1 MEKVLKDNLTG
12 AGMQRTVEK
21 VFFAL
26 IRSEIKGDELCE
38 EIKNLIS
45 PEILPALFKLSK
57 RHDLAHLIGDALDKN
72 GLLSDGTEGKKRFLQ
87 ERNMAVYRYE
97 QIQYEFEQIC
107 DVLEKARIPFIPL
120 KGSVIRQY
128 YPEPWMRT
136 SCDIDILV
144 SKDSA
149 DTAKVYL
156 VEKLRYTVEGKKS
169 HDISMYAESGV
180 HLELH
185 FDLIEDYIFENTKA
199 VLKDIW
205 EVALK
210 KENCEYHRE
219 MSDEVFYFY
228 HIVHMAKH
236 FKGGGCGIRPILD
249 DWILNQ
255 KPNNEQ
261 ARKCLLRK
269 GNLYIFADKI
279 RQVSMCWFSGGSHTP
294 LTLEIEQYI
303 LQGGVYGN
311 SENRAAVQQATKGG
325 KVQVIFSRVFLPYYL
340 LKVQYPIL
348 EKNKILMP
356 FCQIARWWHLLFG
369 KRTKIAKR
377 ELEANMSVAKDKK
390 ARIKTLLKDLGI

>member
-1 MEKVLKDNLTG
+1 MEASNIMFALLRFEINGDNL
-12 AGMQRTVEK
+12 
-21 VFFAL
+21 
-26 IRSEIKGDELCE
+26 CE
-38 EIKNLIS
+38 DIKNLIT
-45 PEILPALFKLSK
+45 PEVLPALFKLSK
-57 RHDLAHLIGDALDKN
+57 KHDLAHLIGDALDKN
-72 GLLSDGTEGKKRFLQ
+72 GLLLDGTEAKKRFLH

-107 DVLEKARIPFIPL
+107 DVLEKAKIPFIPL

-149 DTAKVYL
+149 DTAKEYL
-156 VEKLRYTVEGKKS
+156 VEKLRYTVEGKNS

-185 FDLIEDYIFENTKA
+185 FDLIEDYVFENNKS
-199 VLKDIW
+199 VLKNIW
-205 EVALK
+205 EVASI
-210 KENCEYHRE
+210 KENREYHHE

-228 HIVHMAKH
+228 HIAHMAKH
-236 FKGGGCGIRPILD
+236 FKGGGCGIRPFLD

-255 KPNNEQ
+255 TSNNEQ
-261 ARKCLLRK
+261 VRQYLLRE
-269 GNLYIFADKI
+269 GNLYTFADKI
-279 RQVSMCWFSGGSHTP
+279 RQVSTCWFSGAPHTP

-325 KVQVIFSRVFLPYYL
+325 KVRAIFSRVFLPYYL

-348 EKNKILMP
+348 EKHKALMP

-377 ELEANMSVAKDKK
+377 ELAANMSVSKDKK
-390 ARIKTLLKDLGI
+390 ERMETLLKELGL